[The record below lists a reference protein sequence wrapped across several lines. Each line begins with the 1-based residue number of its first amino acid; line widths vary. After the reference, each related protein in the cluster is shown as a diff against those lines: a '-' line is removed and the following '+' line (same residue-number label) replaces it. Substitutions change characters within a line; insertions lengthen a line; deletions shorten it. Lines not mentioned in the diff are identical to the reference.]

1 MGVPR
6 MMIRR
11 WMVATAFIAVA
22 CWATFTHPFDGGV
35 ALMAILGGLFA
46 LGAMRRPVLFLGV
59 AISLRLVVLTLQLS
73 GGHDDFHNCYL
84 LGSCLGATAGMII
97 RKAERS
103 LGHRSRPPVGRT
115 EVIASGD
122 PQLARDRRAQD
133 DGGRSKG

>member
-11 WMVATAFIAVA
+11 WMVATVFIAVA
-22 CWATFTHPFDGGV
+22 CWATLRAPFDGGV

-46 LGAMRRPVLFLGV
+46 LGAMRRPGLFLGV
-59 AISLRLVVLTLQLS
+59 AILLRLVVLTLQPS
-73 GGHDDFHNCYL
+73 GGSDYLHNCYL
-84 LGSCLGATAGMII
+84 FGSCLGASAGMII

-103 LGHRSRPPVGRT
+103 LGHRSSPPVGRT

-122 PQLARDRRAQD
+122 PQLART
-133 DGGRSKG
+133 GGREMMA